1 MIKDNNSCQFATC
14 SVIFIK
20 SRLMNISNIMVLTQH
35 SKDNEP
41 ASKRKKNEVTGR
53 CGSVHPSLGTLIP
66 EPVGYPQLP
75 GNDRKHFNNAPLLAL
90 TRQLKCAPFRY
101 ESFAP
106 VVGGCCSD
114 CPGFL
119 PRLPTS
125 GEATRSEPIFML
137 RQVENLDQEQEALVD
152 WAVLQLQGS
161 EGKCQRT
168 RLGVKDFS
176 TQVKSVA

>member
-1 MIKDNNSCQFATC
+1 MCPIDS
-14 SVIFIK
+14 
-20 SRLMNISNIMVLTQH
+20 LMNISNIMVLTQH

-41 ASKRKKNEVTGR
+41 ASKSKEKEVTGR

-75 GNDRKHFNNAPLLAL
+75 GIDRKHFNNAPLLAL

-137 RQVENLDQEQEALVD
+137 RQSSGWKPRPRAGGSSWLGSASTSRLWGKMSEDQA
-152 WAVLQLQGS
+152 WS
-161 EGKCQRT
+161 EGFFHSGQICC
-168 RLGVKDFS
+168 L
-176 TQVKSVA
+176 AY